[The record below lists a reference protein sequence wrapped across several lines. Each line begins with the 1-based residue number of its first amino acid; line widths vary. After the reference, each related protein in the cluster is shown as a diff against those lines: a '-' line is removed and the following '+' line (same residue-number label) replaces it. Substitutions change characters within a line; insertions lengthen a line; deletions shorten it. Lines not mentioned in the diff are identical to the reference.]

1 MVSRW
6 AWHPPRS
13 GPQEEAFTS
22 HRLDIAFARYQRR
35 HPHRTLSIRRVSSV
49 VDQGRDY
56 DNDRMWMWGS
66 PTQVINARV
75 FDGRGS
81 SGKDVR
87 AMVASASEAR
97 PDLKLVAKLYDGGL
111 DIIQVI
117 KTRAVV

>member
-1 MVSRW
+1 M
-6 AWHPPRS
+6 
-13 GPQEEAFTS
+13 
-22 HRLDIAFARYQRR
+22 
-35 HPHRTLSIRRVSSV
+35 
-49 VDQGRDY
+49 
-56 DNDRMWMWGS
+56 
-66 PTQVINARV
+66 INARV